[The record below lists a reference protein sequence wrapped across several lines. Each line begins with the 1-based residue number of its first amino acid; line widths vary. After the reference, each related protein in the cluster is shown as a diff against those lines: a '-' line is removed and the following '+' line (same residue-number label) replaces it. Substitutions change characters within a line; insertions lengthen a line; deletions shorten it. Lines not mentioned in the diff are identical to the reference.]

1 MVVRRRQVTDDREA
15 AETRMAGSP
24 TLLNRI
30 GALRGTTH
38 PFGLMSLIPP
48 NECG

>member
-1 MVVRRRQVTDDREA
+1 MN
-15 AETRMAGSP
+15 SP
-24 TLLNRI
+24 KRLNQI

>member
-1 MVVRRRQVTDDREA
+1 MLRSHGRYALAA
-15 AETRMAGSP
+15 AETRMAVSP
-24 TLLNRI
+24 TLLNQI